1 MLDSIW
7 TFLKDPANQ
16 AVFTWIGG
24 GIAVFAGALWAIIKF
39 FAKKRRRGRE
49 TERQR
54 RGGKCR
60 HRRRQR
66 GQPHQIRTRGRSKR

>member
-24 GIAVFAGALWAIIKF
+24 GIVVLPAAFGRSSSSLPRDDGDAKPSSTPRGSVAI
-39 FAKKRRRGRE
+39 
-49 TERQR
+49 
-54 RGGKCR
+54 GGDNEDS
-60 HRRRQR
+60 
-66 GQPHQIRTRGRSKR
+66 PINIRTRGRSKR